1 MVEKKP
7 MERSNVQR
15 QLAIFEVARR
25 ARGKS
30 LPEIRQMLRDAFARR
45 RLPNPPGT
53 WTEAVASE
61 AASGRPYIVDLPA
74 AVAVEGAVPAAEPG
88 LQETPALRSLRKTEG
103 FTAGSEDRPA
113 GAVQPSRRSGSRV
126 ARGDARRAGGSDAGR
141 AGGSEAAR
149 ADRSLAAVRTVVVAA
164 IALTLAFSAVEVF
177 RAIARSRAAGS
188 PAPVEATRLQT
199 VGLGER

>member
-15 QLAIFEVARR
+15 QMAIFEVARR

-74 AVAVEGAVPAAEPG
+74 AVAVEGTQPGSEPG
-88 LQETPALRSLRKTEG
+88 MQETPALRSLRKTEG
-103 FTAGSEDRPA
+103 FTAGSEGRTG
-113 GAVQPSRRSGSRV
+113 GAAQPLRRSRSRS
-126 ARGDARRAGGSDAGR
+126 GGG
-141 AGGSEAAR
+141 EAAR
-149 ADRSLAAVRTVVVAA
+149 ADRSLAAVRIVVAA
-164 IALTLAFSAVEVF
+164 AITLTFAFSAMEIV
-177 RAIARSRAAGS
+177 RAIARSRAAS
-188 PAPVEATRLQT
+188 SAAPVEATRLQT

>member
-1 MVEKKP
+1 VVEKKP

-15 QLAIFEVARR
+15 QMAIFEVARR

-74 AVAVEGAVPAAEPG
+74 AVAVEGTQPGSEPRV
-88 LQETPALRSLRKTEG
+88 QETPALRSLRKTEG
-103 FTAGSEDRPA
+103 FTAGSEGRTG
-113 GAVQPSRRSGSRV
+113 GAAQPLRRSRS
-126 ARGDARRAGGSDAGR
+126 RAGGGEAGR
-141 AGGSEAAR
+141 AGGGEAAR
-149 ADRSLAAVRTVVVAA
+149 ADRSLAAVRIVVAA
-164 IALTLAFSAVEVF
+164 AITLTFAFSAMEIV
-177 RAIARSRAAGS
+177 RAIARSRAAS
-188 PAPVEATRLQT
+188 SAAPVEATRLQT

>member
-1 MVEKKP
+1 VVEKKP

-103 FTAGSEDRPA
+103 FTTGPDGRPG
-113 GAVQPSRRSGSRV
+113 GADQPLRRSRS
-126 ARGDARRAGGSDAGR
+126 RAGGSDAGR
-141 AGGSEAAR
+141 AGGGDGGR
-149 ADRSLAAVRTVVVAA
+149 ADRSLAAVRTVVAAA
-164 IALTLAFSAVEVF
+164 IMLTLAFSAVEVI

-188 PAPVEATRLQT
+188 VAPMEAVPLDSNWTQR
-199 VGLGER
+199 ER

>member
-1 MVEKKP
+1 VVEKKP

-113 GAVQPSRRSGSRV
+113 GAVQPTRRSRSRV
-126 ARGDARRAGGSDAGR
+126 AGGDAV
-141 AGGSEAAR
+141 R
-149 ADRSLAAVRTVVVAA
+149 ADRSIAAVRTVVAAA
-164 IALTLAFSAVEVF
+164 ITLTLAFSAVEVI

-188 PAPVEATRLQT
+188 VAPMEAVPLDSNWTQR
-199 VGLGER
+199 ER

>member
-1 MVEKKP
+1 

-103 FTAGSEDRPA
+103 FTAGPEGRPG
-113 GAVQPSRRSGSRV
+113 GAVQPLTRSRS
-126 ARGDARRAGGSDAGR
+126 RAGGD
-141 AGGSEAAR
+141 EAAR
-149 ADRSLAAVRTVVVAA
+149 ADRSLAAVRTVVAA
-164 IALTLAFSAVEVF
+164 AVMLTLAFSAMEIV

-188 PAPVEATRLQT
+188 PAPVEAVPLASNWTQR
-199 VGLGER
+199 ER